1 MPGTGQDRGRPDDA
15 PETERER
22 RLGNLLIVGI
32 VVVIIAAA
40 LWLGQAL
47 IDARRADEC
56 MSSGRPNCTPVVPA
70 TQR

>member
-1 MPGTGQDRGRPDDA
+1 MPEAGRDRGKPDEE

-22 RLGNLLIVGI
+22 RLGNLVLIGF
-32 VVVIIAAA
+32 VVVIIATA

-56 MSSGRPNCTPVVPA
+56 MSSGRRNCTPVPA
-70 TQR
+70 NSR